1 MGLRHRMLKLP
12 LVLAF
17 LVVGQNHAKLSS
29 ISKQKLMAYRTMLEA
44 AEKAGLGDAFE
55 AGCNQLPC
63 NPNNPECCPTAPT
76 TTEGWPTITH
86 FGPAAEGTAP
96 PDLDKT
102 AGDSTKVD
110 FPSDAGN
117 AGNDNAATAAEATS
131 PPDLDNNAGESTKT
145 DQKQLAQLIKSIF
158 GQLSSGNPVKMIVD
172 IKNPEVMI
180 GNNEVNGI
188 VEQPELEIKQQEAGV
203 QAGKGP
209 SLGLEL
215 GKQVGSM
222 QAPAPATVQAM
233 SSASL
238 KKPNSRSV
246 IYHGQDTTA
255 LD

>member
-1 MGLRHRMLKLP
+1 MGMSPLQHTMLKLP
-12 LVLAF
+12 FLLVL

-29 ISKQKLMAYRTMLEA
+29 IGKQKLMEYRTMLEA
-44 AEKAGLGDAFE
+44 AEKEDLGDAADVGN
-55 AGCNQLPC
+55 AGIKNAA
-63 NPNNPECCPTAPT
+63 T
-76 TTEGWPTITH
+76 
-86 FGPAAEGTAP
+86 AAEGKDP
-96 PDLDKT
+96 PDLDNT
-102 AGDSTKVD
+102 AGDSTKVY
-110 FPSDAGN
+110 N
-117 AGNDNAATAAEATS
+117 TE
-131 PPDLDNNAGESTKT
+131 
-145 DQKQLAQLIKSIF
+145 QKQMAQLIKSIF
-158 GQLSSGNPVKMIVD
+158 GQLSSGQPVKMIVD

-246 IYHGQDTTA
+246 IYHGQD
-255 LD
+255 